1 MLSSEMAPIAEDNN
15 EYIILIFPKKIKG
28 KIISKL
34 ENIFMLKTP
43 KNSTIEITKNKTQEK
58 KSEYLKTDEIFSFNI
73 DIEYDFLKATIS
85 LNPIYVWNKENGN
98 KKTFK

>member
-1 MLSSEMAPIAEDNN
+1 MAPIAEDNN

-43 KNSTIEITKNKTQEK
+43 KNSTIEITK
-58 KSEYLKTDEIFSFNI
+58 
-73 DIEYDFLKATIS
+73 
-85 LNPIYVWNKENGN
+85 
-98 KKTFK
+98 